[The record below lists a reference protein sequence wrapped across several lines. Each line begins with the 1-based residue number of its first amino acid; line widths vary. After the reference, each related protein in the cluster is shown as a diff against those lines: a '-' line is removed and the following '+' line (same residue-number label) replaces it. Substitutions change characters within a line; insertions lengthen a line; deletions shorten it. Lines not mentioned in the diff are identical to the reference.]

1 MGDKKGQVTIFIIL
15 AIIIVVGA
23 VLAYIFLPK
32 FRLTAGLDVEN
43 PNAFI
48 ESCMEEE
55 IDLAIDRISSQGGS
69 LNPEHYFSY
78 LNTPI
83 EYLCYTNQY
92 YVTCVVQQP
101 LLVNHLKSELDS
113 ALQATTT
120 FCFNELK
127 NSYEKK
133 GYTIQL
139 KPGKLDT
146 EFQAKNILF
155 NFPNY
160 ELTVQKGDT
169 QKYDS
174 FSVLV
179 NNNLYELANIAIS
192 IIDWESRYGDAET
205 TTYMTYYSNLKVE
218 KKKQSDG
225 TTIYIL
231 TNRDTNAKFQFA
243 SRSIAWPP
251 GYPQ

>member
-55 IDLAIDRISSQGGS
+55 IDLAIDKISSQGGS

-78 LNTPI
+78 LNMPI

-92 YVTCVVQQP
+92 YIPCTVQQP
-101 LLVNHLKSELDS
+101 LLVNHLKLELDA
-113 ALQATTT
+113 ALQTTTT

-127 NSYEKK
+127 ESYEKK
-133 GYTIQL
+133 GYTIQI
-139 KPGKLDT
+139 KPGNIDT

-160 ELTVQKGDT
+160 ELTIQKGDT

-174 FSVLV
+174 FSVIV
-179 NNNLYELANIAIS
+179 NNNLYELANIATS
-192 IIDWESRYGDAET
+192 IIDWEARYGDAET

-231 TNRDTNAKFQFA
+231 TNRYTNAKFQFA

>member
-1 MGDKKGQVTIFIIL
+1 MGDKRGQVTIFIIL

-23 VLAYIFLPK
+23 VLAYLFLPG
-32 FRLTAGLDVEN
+32 FRISSGLDVEN

-55 IDLAIDRISSQGGS
+55 IDLTIEKISIQGGS

-78 LNTPI
+78 LNTPV

-92 YVTCVVQQP
+92 YLTCVVQQP

-113 ALQATTT
+113 ALQNTAN

-127 NSYEKK
+127 TSFEKK
-133 GYTIQL
+133 GYTIQINS
-139 KPGKLDT
+139 GMIDT
-146 EFQAKNILF
+146 EFQAKNIVF

-160 ELTVQKGDT
+160 ELTVQKGET

-174 FSVLV
+174 FSVIV
-179 NNNLYELANIAIS
+179 NNNLYELANIATS
-192 IIDWESRYGDAET
+192 IIDWEARYGDAET
-205 TTYMTYYSNLKVE
+205 TTYMTYYPDLKVE
-218 KKKQSDG
+218 KKKQGDG

-231 TNRDTNAKFQFA
+231 TNRDTNDKFQFA

-251 GYPQ
+251 GYSI